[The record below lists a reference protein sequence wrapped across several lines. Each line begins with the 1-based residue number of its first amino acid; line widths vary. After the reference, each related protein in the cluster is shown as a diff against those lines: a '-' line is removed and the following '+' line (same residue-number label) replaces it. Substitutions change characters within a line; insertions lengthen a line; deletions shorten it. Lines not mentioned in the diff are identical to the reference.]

1 MAKRWRKEVDWL
13 QGSKQHRTIPNWSQT
28 CWYHRNRDMQK
39 QRGIQNGVGKKT
51 AELKEKVMHAQF
63 LRDIDNELNSG
74 KMINVRVGPG

>member
-1 MAKRWRKEVDWL
+1 MVGCKDQNSTEPFLIGVKLAGITGTETCRSKEEF
-13 QGSKQHRTIPNWSQT
+13 K
-28 CWYHRNRDMQK
+28 K
-39 QRGIQNGVGKKT
+39 NGVGKKT